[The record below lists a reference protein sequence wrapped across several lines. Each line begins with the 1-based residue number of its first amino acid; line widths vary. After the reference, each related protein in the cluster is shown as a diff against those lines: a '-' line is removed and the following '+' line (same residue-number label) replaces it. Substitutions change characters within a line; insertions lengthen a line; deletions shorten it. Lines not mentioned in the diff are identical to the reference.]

1 MHSDENSRKCFE
13 RGRKIWRPRVSILS
27 EAVNSILKEASRNNK
42 THFKSDAD
50 EDHDDA
56 DTDGDAD
63 NGGNGNNDKSDDNGD
78 SDDND
83 DNNGDGIND
92 DVVCTEDKDLLEKSR
107 SP

>member
-56 DTDGDAD
+56 DTDDDAGDRSAA
-63 NGGNGNNDKSDDNGD
+63 
-78 SDDND
+78 
-83 DNNGDGIND
+83 
-92 DVVCTEDKDLLEKSR
+92 VEDTTTTLM
-107 SP
+107 P